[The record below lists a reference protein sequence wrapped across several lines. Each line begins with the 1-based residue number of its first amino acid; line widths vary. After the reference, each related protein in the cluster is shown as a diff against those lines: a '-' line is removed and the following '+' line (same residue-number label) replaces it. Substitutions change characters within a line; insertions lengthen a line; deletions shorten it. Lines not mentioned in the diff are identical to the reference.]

1 VTSSSR
7 TSAATTPLAHPILPL
22 ISDTNL
28 ALVGDPTAIMSNER
42 YREPRDSREQVTRAL
57 DVAGF
62 DLYLGLPRATSIR
75 GLAVGGEIIGF
86 DASHP
91 VSWRGTDPA
100 SVRGPVALPPI
111 GDGDGLVDAGAL
123 PEAEPLDTGF
133 DGTRVEFSIPLG
145 PIEVGDAI
153 RFRLVDRDVGP
164 EGVIAPSEGPG
175 AMVLPDISDVVT
187 AFETV
192 DPEGDDHGPGSY
204 TYPTDPLF
212 TRGLFGDGDRA
223 GWKYAVAVM
232 SQEGFPSSG
241 VRRIRD
247 VETNVGQWRIG
258 GGDGSINGSR
268 IMDLLVPDAGLQE
281 SMLTDYVPI
290 STGSFD
296 DLSDDDFAQ
305 ITPIGNE

>member
-1 VTSSSR
+1 
-7 TSAATTPLAHPILPL
+7 
-22 ISDTNL
+22 
-28 ALVGDPTAIMSNER
+28 M
-42 YREPRDSREQVTRAL
+42 
-57 DVAGF
+57 
-62 DLYLGLPRATSIR
+62 
-75 GLAVGGEIIGF
+75 
-86 DASHP
+86 
-91 VSWRGTDPA
+91 
-100 SVRGPVALPPI
+100 RGPVALPPI

-133 DGTRVEFSIPLG
+133 DGTGVEFSIPLASLG

-153 RFRLVDRDVGP
+153 RFRLVDRDGGP

-175 AMVLPDISDVVT
+175 AMVLPDMSDVVT
-187 AFETV
+187 AFEAV
-192 DPEGDDHGPGSY
+192 DPEGDDHGPDSY

-268 IMDLLVPDAGLQE
+268 NMDLLVPDAGLQE

-290 STGSFD
+290 STGSVD